1 MLKRFVGKC
10 ALISG
15 QGRVEYVDG
24 VAHPQTEIGRHLIV
38 ARARGVQA
46 AGGRADQI
54 GQPAFDVHM
63 NVFERALEFKFA
75 AVDL

>member
-1 MLKRFVGKC
+1 
-10 ALISG
+10 
-15 QGRVEYVDG
+15 
-24 VAHPQTEIGRHLIV
+24 
-38 ARARGVQA
+38 VQA
-46 AGGRADQI
+46 AGRRADQI